1 MLANQMGGDIDV
13 RSDVGPG
20 SSFILAIRLALLAG
34 DVAPIPRIE
43 RRARTR
49 LRPGLRVLV
58 AEDNR
63 TNMMIVRKM
72 LQDAV
77 NTVAEAV
84 NGAEALTLY
93 HAHPPDLVL
102 MDVSMPVK
110 DGLQATRD
118 IRALEAKLGW
128 PRCPI
133 VALTANAF
141 GEDREACRLAGFDGF
156 LVKPLSRADLLA
168 EIDRHCPDLSP
179 AVRVIGL

>member
-1 MLANQMGGDIDV
+1 M
-13 RSDVGPG
+13 
-20 SSFILAIRLALLAG
+20 
-34 DVAPIPRIE
+34 
-43 RRARTR
+43 
-49 LRPGLRVLV
+49 V

-72 LQDAV
+72 LQGAV
-77 NTVAEAV
+77 GVPVEAAD
-84 NGAEALTLY
+84 GEAALTLY
-93 HAHPPDLVL
+93 KADPPDLIL

-118 IRALEAKLGW
+118 IRAHERQTGLA
-128 PRCPI
+128 RCPI

-168 EIDRHCPDLSP
+168 AISLHCPDTDTTPTGDRALT
-179 AVRVIGL
+179 